1 MQAMVLLFESNM
13 SRKNP
18 IQGKNMPKSKENVLD
33 RPRSRLLEL
42 ARARGASLAGLSEL
56 IGRNASY
63 LQQFIRKGSP
73 RKLEEQDRR
82 RLAQFFG
89 VDEGELGVTEEKSYD
104 SYPNRSQAEPEWV
117 AVPRLDIGASAGPG
131 AMALS
136 EQPFDSLRF
145 SQRWLREHGLEGA
158 QLSAITVQGD
168 SMEPLLRDGDEIL
181 VDRTPRPFRDGVHVV
196 RLGETLMVKR
206 VASARQGML
215 ALLSQNL
222 AYPPVE
228 VAAEE
233 VAIIGRVVW
242 KGGRI

>member
-1 MQAMVLLFESNM
+1 MA
-13 SRKNP
+13 
-18 IQGKNMPKSKENVLD
+18 SKESALD
-33 RPRSRLLEL
+33 KPRLRLLEL
-42 ARARGASLAGLSEL
+42 AQASGASLAGLSEL
-56 IGRNASY
+56 IGRNTSY

-89 VDEGELGVTEEKSYD
+89 VDEGELGASEEKSYD
-104 SYPNRSQAEPEWV
+104 ASPIRTHAELEWV
-117 AVPRLDIGASAGPG
+117 DVARLDIGASAGPG
-131 AMALS
+131 AVASCEL
-136 EQPFDSLRF
+136 PFDAMRF
-145 SQRWLREHGLEGA
+145 SQRWLREHGLDGA
-158 QLSAITVQGD
+158 LLSAITVRGD

-196 RLGETLMVKR
+196 RLGDTIMVKR

-233 VAIIGRVVW
+233 VTIVGRVVW